1 MKFPTDSFRATQ
13 NEELQ
18 NRTWKVFIGRMPW
31 KSYLSWCS
39 LTCTYAHSPA
49 MRILFRLHRVWWSQN
64 KLSQFSQTSSLA
76 CSHGAFP
83 SKPLSV
89 NSILKLHLPPYPL
102 WNLWPTNLN
111 RVTQRLS
118 NPTPSL
124 PPPFPLTHI
133 HTHFLSL
140 PLTSNLMPPSL
151 PPLSPI
157 SPPPYFSS
165 SHVSPITRER
175 VGFPNPDQMVLY
187 YMG

>member
-18 NRTWKVFIGRMPW
+18 NRTCKVFIGKMPW
-31 KSYLSWCS
+31 NSYLSWCS
-39 LTCTYAHSPA
+39 LTYTYTHSAA
-49 MRILFRLHRVWWSQN
+49 MRILCRLHRVWWSQN

-124 PPPFPLTHI
+124 PPPPTHI

-151 PPLSPI
+151 PPSLPSLLLPTFPVPMF
-157 SPPPYFSS
+157 PP
-165 SHVSPITRER
+165 
-175 VGFPNPDQMVLY
+175 
-187 YMG
+187 

>member
-18 NRTWKVFIGRMPW
+18 NRTCKVFIGKMPW
-31 KSYLSWCS
+31 NSYLSWCS
-39 LTCTYAHSPA
+39 LTYTYTHSAA
-49 MRILFRLHRVWWSQN
+49 MRILCRLHRVWWSQN

-124 PPPFPLTHI
+124 PPPAPPTHI

-151 PPLSPI
+151 PPSLPSLLLPTFPVPMF
-157 SPPPYFSS
+157 PP
-165 SHVSPITRER
+165 
-175 VGFPNPDQMVLY
+175 
-187 YMG
+187 